1 MDIHWNHSAKFLIV
15 DDQEYNISLL
25 ERILTRAGYTNLVTT
40 TNPLE
45 LEALYAEHRPDIV
58 LLDLHMPEM
67 DGFTALQYLRKWT
80 PEGEY
85 LPILVLTADVTP
97 EARTRALHE
106 GANDFI
112 AKPFDRTEV
121 VLRIQNFLATRFYH
135 LQLQVRNQDLEQRVR
150 ERTREL
156 ELAQAEILDVLG
168 RTAEYR
174 DDETGQHTKRVGDLS
189 ERIALGMGLSAD
201 EAALIGR
208 AAPLHDIGK
217 IGIPDGILL
226 KPGRFTPGE
235 FAKMKEHADIGALIL
250 HGSVF
255 PVLQAAGIIALT
267 HHEKWNGTGYPRGL
281 SGEDI
286 PLAGRI
292 VALADFYD
300 ALTHERPYKR
310 AWTNEEAIAEIKAQ
324 SGEHFDPRVVEA
336 FLSIISGDR
345 ISMTDLIVERGLG

>member
-1 MDIHWNHSAKFLIV
+1 MDELWKRNAKFLIV

-25 ERILTRAGYTNLVTT
+25 QRILTRAGYTNLAATT
-40 TNPLE
+40 DPNRLE
-45 LEALYAEHRPDIV
+45 ELYREQKPDIV
-58 LLDLHMPEM
+58 LLDLHMPDI
-67 DGFTALQYLRKWT
+67 DGFTALRYLREWT

-97 EARTRALHE
+97 EAKKRALHE

-112 AKPFDRTEV
+112 AKPFDRSEV

-135 LQLQVRNQDLEQRVR
+135 LQLQERNHDLELRVR
-150 ERTREL
+150 ERTQEL
-156 ELAQAEILDVLG
+156 ELAQAEILNVLG

-174 DDETGQHTKRVGDLS
+174 DDETGQHTQRVGELS
-189 ERIALGMGLSAD
+189 ARIALGLGLSPE

-226 KPGRFTPGE
+226 KPGRFTPEE
-235 FAKMKEHADIGALIL
+235 FAKMKEHACIGSSIL
-250 HGSVF
+250 QGSVF
-255 PVLQAAGIIALT
+255 PVLQTAGTIALT
-267 HHEKWNGTGYPRGL
+267 HHEKWNGTGYPQGL

-286 PLAGRI
+286 PLVGRI
-292 VALADFYD
+292 VAIADFYD

-310 AWTNEEAIAEIKAQ
+310 AWAREEAIAEIKAQ
-324 SGEHFDPRVVEA
+324 SGRHFDPRVVQV
-336 FLSIISGDR
+336 FLELIGGAPDSDVTKEGISG
-345 ISMTDLIVERGLG
+345 

>member
-1 MDIHWNHSAKFLIV
+1 MDEWKQNAKFLIV
-15 DDQEYNISLL
+15 DDQEFNISLL
-25 ERILTRAGYTNLVTT
+25 HRILTRAGYTNLVTT
-40 TNPLE
+40 TNPLQ
-45 LEALYAEHRPDIV
+45 LEALYREHRPDIV

-67 DGFTALQYLRKWT
+67 DGFTAIRCLRNWN
-80 PEGEY
+80 EGEY

-97 EARTRALHE
+97 EAKKRALHE

-112 AKPFDRTEV
+112 SKPFDRTEV

-135 LQLQVRNQDLEQRVR
+135 LKLQERNQDLEQRVR

-189 ERIALGMGLSAD
+189 ARIALGLGLSPD

-217 IGIPDGILL
+217 IGIPDDILL
-226 KPGRFTPGE
+226 KPGRFTSEE
-235 FAKMKEHADIGALIL
+235 FARMKEHANIGSSIL
-250 HGSVF
+250 QGSVF
-255 PVLQAAGIIALT
+255 PVLQAAGTIALT
-267 HHEKWNGTGYPRGL
+267 HHEKWNGSGYPNGL

-286 PLAGRI
+286 PLYGRI
-292 VALADFYD
+292 VAIADFYD

-310 AWTNEEAIAEIKAQ
+310 AWTREEAISEIIAQ
-324 SGEHFDPRVVEA
+324 SGQHFDPRVVEV
-336 FLSIISGDR
+336 FLDIIGSEAPFNIARGD
-345 ISMTDLIVERGLG
+345 

>member
-1 MDIHWNHSAKFLIV
+1 MDEHWNHNAKFLIV

-25 ERILTRAGYTNLVTT
+25 QRILTRAGYTNLVAT

-45 LEALYAEHRPDIV
+45 LESLYAEHRPDIV

-67 DGFTALQYLRKWT
+67 DGFTALQCLREWT

-97 EARTRALHE
+97 EAKKRALHE

-135 LQLQVRNQDLEQRVR
+135 LQLQERNHDLEQRVR
-150 ERTREL
+150 ERTKEL

-174 DDETGQHTKRVGDLS
+174 DDETGQHTKRVGELS
-189 ERIALGMGLSAD
+189 ERIALGMGLAPE
-201 EAALIGR
+201 EANLIGR

-226 KPGRFTPGE
+226 KPGRFTPEE

-250 HGSVF
+250 QGSVF
-255 PVLQAAGIIALT
+255 PVLQTAGIIALS
-267 HHEKWNGTGYPRGL
+267 HHEKWNGTGYPQGL

-292 VALADFYD
+292 VAIADFFD

-310 AWTNEEAIAEIKAQ
+310 AWTQEEAIAEIRAQ
-324 SGEHFDPRVVEA
+324 SGQHFDPRVVEA
-336 FLSIISGDR
+336 FLSVVGSDHDEQR
-345 ISMTDLIVERGLG
+345 DLIHEGA

>member
-1 MDIHWNHSAKFLIV
+1 MDEQWLHNAKFLIV

-25 ERILTRAGYTNLVTT
+25 QRILTRAGYTNLIAT

-45 LEALYAEHRPDIV
+45 LEDLYAEHRPDIV

-67 DGFTALQYLRKWT
+67 DGFTALQALREWT

-97 EARTRALHE
+97 EARKRALHE

-112 AKPFDRTEV
+112 SKPFDRTEV

-135 LQLQVRNQDLEQRVR
+135 LQMQERNQDLEQRVR
-150 ERTREL
+150 ERTKEL

-189 ERIALGMGLSAD
+189 ERIALGMGLAPE
-201 EAALIGR
+201 EAAIIGR

-226 KPGRFTPGE
+226 KPGRFTPEE
-235 FAKMKEHADIGALIL
+235 FAKMKEHADIGANIL
-250 HGSVF
+250 KGSVF
-255 PVLQAAGIIALT
+255 PVLQTAGVIALT
-267 HHEKWNGTGYPRGL
+267 HHEKWNGTGYPGGM

-286 PLAGRI
+286 PLVGRI
-292 VALADFYD
+292 VAIADFYD

-324 SGEHFDPRVVEA
+324 SGLHFDPRVVEV
-336 FLSIISGDR
+336 FLSIIAGDDPQQANLV
-345 ISMTDLIVERGLG
+345 TEGA